1 MYHGRPGQM
10 LSGYTTAFAKERASL
25 FKTASTC
32 KQAVYAP
39 LQDIQYGH
47 QSSTEKTVTASDF
60 VAQANR
66 RVQSGISTKKIPS
79 ARITMLGVQI
89 FQR

>member
-1 MYHGRPGQM
+1 M
-10 LSGYTTAFAKERASL
+10 LSGYTTAFAKERASS
-25 FKTASTC
+25 FKTASTG

-47 QSSTEKTVTASDF
+47 QSSTEETVTASGF
-60 VAQANR
+60 AAQANTR
-66 RVQSGISTKKIPS
+66 AQSGISTKKIPS
-79 ARITMLGVQI
+79 ARIAMLGVQI